1 MSAVMSSP
9 SSIAVSKPT
18 VHATADI
25 SAQDRV
31 VGAIER
37 LALSRE
43 RLRSTMMPAPPKSSL
58 PPSGMESGGGSFTAN
73 LAERLKEL
81 PGAAM
86 VIDAV
91 QTWWSQ
97 HPLRTTTLV
106 AGEAARKF
114 AAPIAERNPVAL
126 MLGAV
131 AVGALV
137 AWSRPW
143 RWILRPALFAGLL
156 PAVASRF
163 MRQLPLESWLRMF
176 ASVTARSA
184 RETVASPAARSTTPS
199 SSPTDGSRARAEFP
213 STNSTAG
220 TPTTATYRQGDSVH
234 AAVP

>member
-1 MSAVMSSP
+1 MSAVMSSA
-9 SSIAVSKPT
+9 SIDVSKPS
-18 VHATADI
+18 VPATANL

-43 RLRSTMMPAPPKSSL
+43 QLRSTMMPAPPKSSSHAARIG
-58 PPSGMESGGGSFTAN
+58 SGDISFTAN
-73 LAERLKEL
+73 LAERVKEI

-91 QTWWSQ
+91 QTWWAQ
-97 HPLRTTTLV
+97 HPLRTATLV
-106 AGEAARKF
+106 AGEASRKF
-114 AAPIAERNPVAL
+114 AAPLAERNPVAL
-126 MLGAV
+126 ILGAV
-131 AVGALV
+131 AVGALF
-137 AWSRPW
+137 AWTRPW

-184 RETVASPAARSTTPS
+184 RETVTSPTPS
-199 SSPTDGSRARAEFP
+199 SSATSANAARADDP
-213 STNSTAG
+213 SMTPTAG
-220 TPTTATYRQGDSVH
+220 MPAPSTYRQGTNAH
-234 AAVP
+234 ATVP

>member
-9 SSIAVSKPT
+9 SSIEVSTPN
-18 VHATADI
+18 VPATADL

-43 RLRSTMMPAPPKSSL
+43 RLRSTMMPAPPKSSAHA
-58 PPSGMESGGGSFTAN
+58 SGFGSADGSLTAN

-91 QTWWSQ
+91 QTWWSH
-97 HPLRTTTLV
+97 HPLRTATLV
-106 AGEAARKF
+106 AGEASRKF
-114 AAPIAERNPVAL
+114 AAPLAERNPFAL
-126 MLGAV
+126 ILGAV
-131 AVGALV
+131 VAGALV
-137 AWSRPW
+137 AWTRPW

-184 RETVASPAARSTTPS
+184 RETAASPAARTTTPS
-199 SSPTDGSRARAEFP
+199 SNPIDTSTTRSEFP
-213 STNSTAG
+213 ATNSATG
-220 TPTTATYRQGDSVH
+220 TPATATYRQGNSAH
-234 AAVP
+234 ATVP

>member
-1 MSAVMSSP
+1 MSSP
-9 SSIAVSKPT
+9 SSIELSTPKVP
-18 VHATADI
+18 ATADL

-43 RLRSTMMPAPPKSSL
+43 RLRSTMMPAPPRSGSSA
-58 PPSGMESGGGSFTAN
+58 SGIGSSDGSFTAN

-97 HPLRTTTLV
+97 HPLRTATLV
-106 AGEAARKF
+106 AGEASRKF
-114 AAPIAERNPVAL
+114 AAPLAERNPMAL
-126 MLGAV
+126 IVGAV
-131 AVGALV
+131 VAGALV
-137 AWSRPW
+137 AWTRPW

-184 RETVASPAARSTTPS
+184 RETAASPSARSTTPS
-199 SSPTDGSRARAEFP
+199 SNPIDGGTARSEFA
-213 STNSTAG
+213 STGSTTG
-220 TPTTATYRQGDSVH
+220 TPAPATQRQGSSVH

>member
-1 MSAVMSSP
+1 MSAVLSSP
-9 SSIAVSKPT
+9 SSIEVSTPN
-18 VHATADI
+18 VSATAGL

-43 RLRSTMMPAPPKSSL
+43 RLRSTMMPAPPKSSSNASAI
-58 PPSGMESGGGSFTAN
+58 SGADGSFTAN
-73 LAERLKEL
+73 LAERVKEL

-97 HPLRTTTLV
+97 HPLRTATLV
-106 AGEAARKF
+106 AGEASRKF
-114 AAPIAERNPVAL
+114 AAPLAERNPVAL
-126 MLGAV
+126 ILGAV
-131 AVGALV
+131 VVGALV
-137 AWSRPW
+137 AWTRPW
-143 RWILRPALFAGLL
+143 RWILRPALLAGLL
-156 PAVASRF
+156 PAIASRF

-184 RETVASPAARSTTPS
+184 RETVASSAARSTTPS
-199 SSPTDGSRARAEFP
+199 SSPIDASTARGEFP
-213 STNSTAG
+213 STNSTTGA
-220 TPTTATYRQGDSVH
+220 PAPATYRQGDSVG